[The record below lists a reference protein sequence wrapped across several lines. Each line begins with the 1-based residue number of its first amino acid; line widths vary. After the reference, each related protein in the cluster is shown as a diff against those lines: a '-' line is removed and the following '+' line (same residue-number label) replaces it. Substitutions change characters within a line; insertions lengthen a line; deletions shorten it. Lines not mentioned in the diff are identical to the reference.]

1 MKKIGLLSGQENSF
15 PQALIDRIN
24 EKEVD
29 GVTAEFVLID
39 KVIQGVPADYAVILD
54 RISQHVPFYRT
65 WLKQASLDG
74 TAVINNPFW
83 WSADDKFVNN
93 ELVRRTGVKV
103 PKTALLPSRSLP
115 DNTSDKSFHN
125 LVYPFD
131 WDTIFEHIGFPAYL
145 KPYNGG
151 GWKNVYKI
159 HNREEFFAQHART
172 GQLVMMLQEEIA
184 YESYYRCYCIGG
196 KYVRVIPYDPY
207 QPENQRY
214 LQEDNGDKAIYSA
227 ISQQVAMLNQYLGYD
242 FNAVEIA
249 VKDGVPYVIDFWN
262 PSPEADAHTIGAKNF
277 EWVIETMA
285 SYLIERAGKQ
295 VPGTDNLTWGTF
307 LQQAIPGKQTAI
319 VPGAT
324 LVAAKKPDVLP
335 AKKQTGAVKPAAAAK
350 PKTVKAAKAEK
361 APKEETPKKAPA
373 KKTKKK
379 E

>member
-1 MKKIGLLSGQENSF
+1 MKKIGLLSGLKNDF
-15 PQALIDRIN
+15 PQTLIDRIN

-29 GVTAEFVLID
+29 GITAEFVSID
-39 KVIQGVPADYAVILD
+39 KVIQGIPADYAVILD

-93 ELVRRTGVKV
+93 ELAQRTGVKV
-103 PKTALLPSRSLP
+103 PRTALLPSRNLP
-115 DNTSDKSFHN
+115 EHTTDKSFHN

-131 WDTIFEHIGFPAYL
+131 WESIFQHIGFPAYL

-172 GQLVMMLQEEIA
+172 GQLVMMLQQEIS

-196 KYVRVIPYDPY
+196 KYVRIIPYDPY

-214 LQEDNGDKAIYSA
+214 LQEDKSDKAIYS
-227 ISQQVAMLNQYLGYD
+227 IIREQVAALNRYLGYD

-249 VKDGVPYVIDFWN
+249 VSGGVPYVIDFWN
-262 PSPEADAHTIGAKNF
+262 PTPEADPHTIGEENF
-277 EWVIETMA
+277 EWVVETMA
-285 SYLIERAGKQ
+285 TYAIERAEKQ

-307 LQQAIPGKQTAI
+307 LQYAINGKQTAI

-324 LVAAKKPDVLP
+324 KIAAK
-335 AKKQTGAVKPAAAAK
+335 
-350 PKTVKAAKAEK
+350 TVVVTTATAKA
-361 APKEETPKKAPA
+361 KEEKPVKEKKEPAPKKAAA
-373 KKTKKK
+373 KKTKAKA
-379 E
+379 

>member
-29 GVTAEFVLID
+29 GITAEFVSID
-39 KVIQGVPADYAVILD
+39 KVIQGTPADYAVILD
-54 RISQHVPFYRT
+54 HISQHVPFYRT

-93 ELVRRTGVKV
+93 ELAQRTGVKV
-103 PKTALLPSRSLP
+103 PKTALLPSRTLP
-115 DNTSDKSFHN
+115 DNTTDKSFHN

-131 WDTIFEHIGFPAYL
+131 WNAIFEHIGFPAYL

-159 HNREEFFAQHART
+159 HSREEFFAQHART

-196 KYVRVIPYDPY
+196 KYVRIIPYDPY

-214 LQEDNGDKAIYSA
+214 LQEDAGDKAIHSV
-227 ISQQVAMLNQYLGYD
+227 ISKQVAMLNQYLGYD

-249 VKDGVPYVIDFWN
+249 VKGGVPYVIDFWN
-262 PSPEADAHTIGAKNF
+262 PSPEADAHTIGANNF

-285 SYLIERAGKQ
+285 AYLIERAGKQ

-307 LQQAIPGKQTAI
+307 LQQAIHGKQTAI
-319 VPGAT
+319 VPGAAKVSAKKVPAPET
-324 LVAAKKPDVLP
+324 TKAAVKKPDS
-335 AKKQTGAVKPAAAAK
+335 AKTKSPAAK
-350 PKTVKAAKAEK
+350 SKAA
-361 APKEETPKKAPA
+361 KEETPKKAPA

>member
-24 EKEVD
+24 EKEVE
-29 GVTAEFVLID
+29 GITAEFVSID
-39 KVIQGVPADYAVILD
+39 KVIQGIPADYAVILD

-65 WLKQASLDG
+65 WLKQASLEG

-93 ELVRRTGVKV
+93 ELAHRTGVKV
-103 PKTALLPSRSLP
+103 PKTALIPTRSLP
-115 DNTSDKSFHN
+115 ENTTDKSFRN

-131 WDTIFEHIGFPAYL
+131 WDAIFEHIGFPAYL

-151 GWKNVYKI
+151 GWKNVYKV

-172 GQLVMMLQEEIA
+172 GQLVMMLQEEIT

-214 LQEDNGDKAIYSA
+214 LQEDHGDKTIYSA
-227 ISQQVAMLNQYLGYD
+227 IREQVAALNRYLGYD

-249 VKDGVPYVIDFWN
+249 VSKGVPYVIDFWN
-262 PSPEADAHTIGAKNF
+262 PSPEADAHTIGAENF

-285 SYLIERAGKQ
+285 TYIIERAEKQ
-295 VPGTDNLTWGTF
+295 LPGTDNLTWGTF
-307 LQQAIPGKQTAI
+307 LQEAVQGRQTAV
-319 VPGAT
+319 VPGNT
-324 LVAAKKPDVLP
+324 KVAAKKP
-335 AKKQTGAVKPAAAAK
+335 AATAK
-350 PKTVKAAKAEK
+350 PKAVKAENEPA
-361 APKEETPKKAPA
+361 PKKAPA
-373 KKTKKK
+373 KKSKKK

>member
-29 GVTAEFVLID
+29 GVTAEFVSID
-39 KVIQGVPADYAVILD
+39 KVIQGTPADYAVILD

-93 ELVRRTGVKV
+93 ELAHRTGVQV
-103 PKTALLPSRSLP
+103 PKTALLPTRSLP
-115 DNTSDKSFHN
+115 ENTSDKSFHN

-131 WDTIFEHIGFPAYL
+131 WDAIFEHIGFPAYL

-159 HNREEFFAQHART
+159 HSREEFFAQHART

-214 LQEDNGDKAIYSA
+214 LQEDNGDKAIHSA

-249 VKDGVPYVIDFWN
+249 VKGGVPYVIDFWN
-262 PSPEADAHTIGAKNF
+262 PSPEADAHTIGTNNF

-285 SYLIERAGKQ
+285 TYLIERAGKQ

-307 LQQAIPGKQTAI
+307 LQQAIHGRQTAI

-324 LVAAKKPDVLP
+324 KVSAKKPDVP
-335 AKKQTGAVKPAAAAK
+335 AKKPAAAVK
-350 PKTVKAAKAEK
+350 PKAEK
-361 APKEETPKKAPA
+361 AVKASKEEAPKKAPA

>member
-24 EKEVD
+24 EKEVE
-29 GVTAEFVLID
+29 GVIAEFVSID
-39 KVIQGVPADYAVILD
+39 KVIQGIPADYTVILD

-93 ELVRRTGVKV
+93 ELARRTGVKV

-131 WDTIFEHIGFPAYL
+131 WDAIFEYIGFPAYL

-159 HNREEFFAQHART
+159 HNREEFFGQHART

-196 KYVRVIPYDPY
+196 KYVRVMPYDPY

-214 LQEDNGDKAIYSA
+214 LQEDNGDKSIYST
-227 ISQQVAMLNQYLGYD
+227 ISQQVALLNQYLGYD

-249 VKDGVPYVIDFWN
+249 VKGGVPYVIDFWN

-285 SYLIERAGKQ
+285 SYLIERAEKQ
-295 VPGTDNLTWGTF
+295 LPGTDNLTWGTF
-307 LQQAIPGKQTAI
+307 LQQAVHGKQTAI
-319 VPGAT
+319 APGAT
-324 LVAAKKPDVLP
+324 QVSAKKPDAP
-335 AKKQTGAVKPAAAAK
+335 TAVSPAAAK
-350 PKTVKAAKAEK
+350 PKTAKTTKAEK

>member
-1 MKKIGLLSGQENSF
+1 MKKIGLLSGQEHSF
-15 PQALIDRIN
+15 TQALIDRIN

-29 GVTAEFVLID
+29 GITAEFVSID
-39 KVIQGVPADYAVILD
+39 KVIQGAAPEYAVVLD

-93 ELVRRTGVKV
+93 ELAHRTGVKV
-103 PKTALLPSRSLP
+103 PKTALIPTRSLP
-115 DNTSDKSFHN
+115 ENTTDKSFHN

-151 GWKNVYKI
+151 GWKNVYKV

-172 GQLVMMLQEEIA
+172 GQLVMMLQEEIT
-184 YESYYRCYCIGG
+184 YESYYRCYSIGG

-214 LQEDNGDKAIYSA
+214 LQEDPGDKSIYS
-227 ISQQVAMLNQYLGYD
+227 IIREQVASLNRYLGYD

-249 VKDGVPYVIDFWN
+249 VQNGIPYVIDFWN
-262 PSPEADAHTIGAKNF
+262 PSPEADARIIGTENF
-277 EWVIETMA
+277 EWVVETMA
-285 SYLIERAGKQ
+285 TYLIERAEKHA
-295 VPGTDNLTWGTF
+295 PGTDNLTWGAF
-307 LQQAIPGKQTAI
+307 LQEAVHGRQTAI
-319 VPGAT
+319 VPGNAK
-324 LVAAKKPDVLP
+324 VAAKKP
-335 AKKQTGAVKPAAAAK
+335 AAK
-350 PKTVKAAKAEK
+350 PKAV
-361 APKEETPKKAPA
+361 KEEKEEAPKKASA